1 MGRLYKRGK
10 TYWGAYTD
18 PKGQPQRH
26 SLRTSDREVAKRR
39 LRDAELDGPNRP
51 SNQSIGGALTYLLET
66 VYAGRNESTVESY
79 RQKARHLLRVLGA
92 NADIADIDR
101 RACQEY
107 RATRLKEGASAHSVH
122 KEFVVLRLAL
132 KEQSIEGVV
141 PKVAANYKPR
151 ERFLT
156 IEQFQ
161 AVMSH
166 LPEKRRLW
174 FKAACFIGARDSEL
188 AKLRW
193 EDVDLATGVARVRGT
208 KTKKADRHVPIHPSL
223 VTDLEKAKRATGRV
237 IEPWTNRRRD
247 VAAAWWKVV
256 GYTPPPSWT
265 RGGTAKRTGKKRSI
279 KGAPRISPNDLRRT
293 FISWLK
299 QAGVDS
305 LAVAQVAGT
314 GVRMVERV
322 YGKLTEDVFRAA
334 INQLPAPTETK

>member
-10 TYWGAYTD
+10 PYWGAYTD

-51 SNQSIGGALTYLLET
+51 ADKSLGGALSYLLDT

-92 NADIADIDR
+92 QTDIADIDR

-107 RATRLKEGASAHSVH
+107 RATRLKEGASHHSIH
-122 KEFVVLRLAL
+122 KEAVVLRLSL
-132 KEQSIEGVV
+132 KEQGVEGVV
-141 PKVAANYKPR
+141 PKMKAEYKPR

-193 EDVDLATGVARVRGT
+193 EDVDLDARVARVRGT
-208 KTKKADRHVPIHPSL
+208 KTKKADRHVPMHPSL
-223 VTDLEKAKRATGRV
+223 VADLEAAKRSTGRV
-237 IEPWTNRRRD
+237 IEPWGNRRRD
-247 VAAAWWKVV
+247 GCAAWWKVG
-256 GYTPPPSWT
+256 GYRPPGSWT
-265 RGGTAKRTGKKRSI
+265 KGGKSKAGKSRSI

-334 INQLPAPTETK
+334 INRLPAPEEAE